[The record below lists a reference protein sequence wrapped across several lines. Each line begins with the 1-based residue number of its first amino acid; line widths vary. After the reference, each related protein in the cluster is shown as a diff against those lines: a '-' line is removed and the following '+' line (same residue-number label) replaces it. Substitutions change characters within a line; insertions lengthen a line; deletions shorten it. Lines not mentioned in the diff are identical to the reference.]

1 MSHLCINIPTYKSW
15 EGTGAGLQMVQLT
28 QDLYV
33 HDTEVR
39 AASTGLHK
47 EVHITHLHWVQ
58 NHFINSCCRFRLKN
72 NKADTSSNQQ
82 RKSFEHHQN

>member
-39 AASTGLHK
+39 AASSGLHK
-47 EVHITHLHWVQ
+47 EVHTRLQITVGHRTIV
-58 NHFINSCCRFRLKN
+58 R
-72 NKADTSSNQQ
+72 
-82 RKSFEHHQN
+82 

>member
-1 MSHLCINIPTYKSW
+1 MSHLCINIPTYKIW

-39 AASTGLHK
+39 AASFGLH
-47 EVHITHLHWVQ
+47 
-58 NHFINSCCRFRLKN
+58 
-72 NKADTSSNQQ
+72 
-82 RKSFEHHQN
+82 

>member
-33 HDTEVR
+33 HDTEVEQPVLGYIKKCISPTS
-39 AASTGLHK
+39 AGFKTTLLTA
-47 EVHITHLHWVQ
+47 V
-58 NHFINSCCRFRLKN
+58 
-72 NKADTSSNQQ
+72 ADSD
-82 RKSFEHHQN
+82 

>member
-47 EVHITHLHWVQ
+47 EVHVTHLRWVQ
-58 NHFINSCCRFRLKN
+58 NHFIKSSCRFRLKN
-72 NKADTSSNQQ
+72 DKAHTSSNQQ